1 MTAGHWAELLEFEVE
16 VPVLELNASDL
27 PLDALADEVE
37 AWVSNGFPARAVKDL
52 AVEAVDWLGES
63 LD

>member
-1 MTAGHWAELLEFEVE
+1 M
-16 VPVLELNASDL
+16 LELNASDV
-27 PLDALADEVE
+27 PLDELADEVE
-37 AWVSNGFPARAVKDL
+37 AWVSKGFPARAVKDL